1 MAQRPVV
8 AFILVNVEMGAEEE
22 VREAL
27 LKKHGGHVT
36 EAWIT
41 YGEFDLV
48 VKVEVVSMNDLEKV
62 TTAIRTISGVRRT
75 VTLIAV

>member
-8 AFILVNVEMGAEEE
+8 AFILINVEMGAEEE
-22 VREAL
+22 VRDAVL
-27 LKKHGGHVT
+27 TRHRGQVT
-36 EAWIT
+36 EVKIT

-48 VKVEVVSMNDLEKV
+48 VKVEVDNMNTLEKV